1 MLYDVQKVERDKWGT
16 PVLRTDLVTSSK
28 RRIFNRVWEL
38 QGRKQQNRVIDQDG
52 RIMQPED
59 IHEMR

>member
-1 MLYDVQKVERDKWGT
+1 MLYDLQKIERDKWGH

-28 RRIFNRVWEL
+28 RRLYARVQEL
-38 QGRKQQNRVIDQDG
+38 QQRKQKNRVIDWHG
-52 RIMQPED
+52 NILEPED